1 MKFVL
6 PMLVLLFS
14 GSVGAQQTA
23 DTQVYKWVDRNGVT
37 HYADKPN
44 SPQAARSVEV
54 KVKRPLGEESATTS
68 ANPPPTL
75 PPEKND
81 PTAQWEQDEN
91 GNKIPPN
98 RTSACEV
105 ARKNLNVLTDQSQIA
120 LQTDAQGKPTV
131 LEGAAKQNAL
141 KRAQDDI
148 NLFCAPQ

>member
-1 MKFVL
+1 MKCIAL
-6 PMLVLLFS
+6 IAGLLIC
-14 GSVGAQQTA
+14 GSVCAQSEG
-23 DTQVYKWVDRNGVT
+23 TQVYKWVDRNGVT

-44 SPQAARSVEV
+44 SPQAARGVEV
-54 KVKRPLGEESATTS
+54 KVKQPLSSESPTPTPAVETT
-68 ANPPPTL
+68 AQ
-75 PPEKND
+75 ND
-81 PTAQWEQDEN
+81 PTKNWESDEN

-141 KRAQDDI
+141 KRANDDI
-148 NLFCAPQ
+148 ALFCAPQ

>member
-1 MKFVL
+1 MKHFAL
-6 PMLVLLFS
+6 IAGLLLS
-14 GSVGAQQTA
+14 GSVVAQDLLPA
-23 DTQVYKWVDRNGVT
+23 QVYKWVDRNGVT

-54 KVKRPLGEESATTS
+54 KVKRSLTDQTSSSA
-68 ANPPPTL
+68 PL
-75 PPEKND
+75 PPEQSTASND
-81 PTAQWEQDEN
+81 PTKNWETDEN

-105 ARKNLNVLTDQSQIA
+105 ARKNLAVLTDQSQIA
-120 LQTDAQGKPTV
+120 LQNDAQGKPTV
-131 LEGAAKQNAL
+131 LDGAAKQNAL

>member
-1 MKFVL
+1 MKCIA
-6 PMLVLLFS
+6 LVAGLLIC
-14 GSVGAQQTA
+14 GSVFAQSEG
-23 DTQVYKWVDRNGVT
+23 TQVYKWVDRNGVT

-44 SPQAARSVEV
+44 SPQAARGVEV
-54 KVKRPLGEESATTS
+54 KVKQPLSSETQTS
-68 ANPPPTL
+68 TPVAEPSVAQ
-75 PPEKND
+75 ND
-81 PTAQWEQDEN
+81 PTKNWESDEN

-141 KRAQDDI
+141 KRANDDI
-148 NLFCAPQ
+148 ALFCAPQ

>member
-1 MKFVL
+1 MKVGL
-6 PMLVLLFS
+6 SILVLLFS
-14 GSVGAQQTA
+14 GSVCAQQTA

-54 KVKRPLGEESATTS
+54 KVKRPLGEESAATS
-68 ANPPPTL
+68 ANPTPT
-75 PPEKND
+75 PEKTD

-105 ARKNLNVLTDQSQIA
+105 ARKNLTILNDTSQIA
-120 LQTDAQGKPTV
+120 LQRDAQGNPTV
-131 LEGAAKQNAL
+131 LDGVAKQNAL

>member
-1 MKFVL
+1 MKYTAL
-6 PMLVLLFS
+6 ILSLFLS
-14 GSVGAQQTA
+14 AAVAAQSRG
-23 DTQVYKWVDRNGVT
+23 TQVFKWVDRNGVT

-44 SPQAARSVEV
+44 SPQAVRGVDV
-54 KVKRPLGEESATTS
+54 KVKQPLNAEAQT
-68 ANPPPTL
+68 PT
-75 PPEKND
+75 PSEPKPSVAQND
-81 PTAQWEQDEN
+81 PTKNWESDEN

-105 ARKNLNVLTDQSQIA
+105 AQKNLHVLNDQSQIA
-120 LQTDAQGKPTV
+120 LQNDAQGNPTV

>member
-1 MKFVL
+1 MKHLALIVG
-6 PMLVLLFS
+6 LFLS
-14 GSVGAQQTA
+14 GSVVAQ
-23 DTQVYKWVDRNGVT
+23 DTPAQVYKWVDRNGVT

-54 KVKRPLGEESATTS
+54 KVKRSLTDETS
-68 ANPPPTL
+68 APATSTAEPAVSS
-75 PPEKND
+75 D
-81 PTAQWEQDEN
+81 PTKNWETDEN

-105 ARKNLNVLTDQSQIA
+105 ARKNLAVLTDQSQIA
-120 LQTDAQGKPTV
+120 LQNDAQGKPTV
-131 LEGAAKQNAL
+131 LDGAAKQNAL